1 MLRGMSL
8 TSRQQRQT
16 ASELRTHLDAIGLS
30 EEVVSSD
37 LGFTSERLVRTLS
50 VTNSGD
56 PGDVWLLRD
65 YLVQAAADKG
75 VVVAPFT
82 ILTDASR
89 RQAAA
94 WFNLRSTP
102 RHHFH

>member
-1 MLRGMSL
+1 MSL

-16 ASELRTHLDAIGLS
+16 AAELRTHLDAIGLS
-30 EEVVSSD
+30 EEVVASR
-37 LGFTSERLVRTLS
+37 LGFASERLVRTLS

-56 PGDVWLLRD
+56 PADVWLLRD

-82 ILTDASR
+82 ILTDTSR
-89 RQAAA
+89 RQAAV
-94 WFNLRSTP
+94 WFDLHTAP
-102 RHHFH
+102 RHNFSS